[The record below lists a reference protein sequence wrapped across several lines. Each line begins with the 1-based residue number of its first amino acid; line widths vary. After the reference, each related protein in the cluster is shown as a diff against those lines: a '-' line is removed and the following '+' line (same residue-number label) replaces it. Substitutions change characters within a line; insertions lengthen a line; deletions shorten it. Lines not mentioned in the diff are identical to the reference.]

1 MRHPILLTGSLLAFA
16 IAAQASARDAAEVV
30 AFPTMVKV
38 VVDERGQPTDIE
50 ASPKLSR
57 GLRDFVEA
65 RARDLAFEPA
75 VIEGRPRGGVTYVV
89 FGVCAVPAA
98 GDQMQLAAEYRSH
111 GPGLADGSA
120 YPAPPRYPVEA
131 ARRGLSANMTVNY
144 TVQPDGSA
152 SLDSVEF
159 ADGTRDRNRAPFERM
174 AREWVADMQTLPEQV
189 DGQAITSRVSTPVT
203 LEVAD
208 TGSRKAREM
217 LKNMQDSR
225 TGSAECL
232 AAEQTQA
239 GGQVVTTQSAF
250 VIRDAG

>member
-1 MRHPILLTGSLLAFA
+1 MRHPTLLIGSLLAGA
-16 IAAQASARDAAEVV
+16 IAASASARDAAEVV
-30 AFPTMVKV
+30 AFPTTVKV

-50 ASPKLSR
+50 ASPKLSQ

-75 VIEGRPRGGVTYVV
+75 VIDGRPRGGVTYVV

-98 GDQMQLAAEYRSH
+98 DEQMQLAAEYRSH
-111 GPGLADGSA
+111 GPGLANGSA

-131 ARRGLSANMTVNY
+131 ARRGLSANMTVHY
-144 TVQPDGSA
+144 IVQPDGSA

-159 ADGTRDRNRAPFERM
+159 AEGTRDRSRAPFERM
-174 AREWVADMQTLPEQV
+174 AREWVGGMQALPEQV
-189 DGQAITSRVSTPVT
+189 DGQAITTRVSIPVT
-203 LEVAD
+203 LEVANA
-208 TGSRKAREM
+208 GSRKAREM

-232 AAEQTQA
+232 AAEQTQP
-239 GGQVVTTQSAF
+239 GGQIVTAQSAF